1 MLKLPKQR
9 RIPNFDELS
18 FQKWAAKTA
27 LPGLEG
33 GTGIDADWS
42 TSAQKE
48 VILWPDTFNN
58 YFHPETA
65 RAAVDVLRHAGF
77 KVLVPRQHLCC
88 GRPLYDFGM
97 LDRAKR
103 YLRKV
108 MQVLGKQ
115 IDSGIP
121 IVVLE
126 PSCASVFR
134 DELRNLFPA
143 DPRAT
148 RLRAQTFLLSE
159 FLENHAPGFRPPQL
173 SKKVLL
179 HGHCHHKALMKMKDE
194 ESLLRKA
201 GADLQSLDSGCCGM
215 AGSFG
220 FEKDNYNVSLA
231 LGERVL
237 LPAVRQAAPE
247 TLIVSDG
254 FSCREQILQTTG
266 RKALHLA
273 EVLQLALDAHALRS
287 ERP

>member
-1 MLKLPKQR
+1 
-9 RIPNFDELS
+9 LS

-33 GTGIDADWS
+33 GTGIDPDWS

-77 KVLVPRQHLCC
+77 KVLVPRQQLCC
-88 GRPLYDFGM
+88 GRPLY
-97 LDRAKR
+97 
-103 YLRKV
+103 
-108 MQVLGKQ
+108 
-115 IDSGIP
+115 
-121 IVVLE
+121 
-126 PSCASVFR
+126 
-134 DELRNLFPA
+134 
-143 DPRAT
+143 
-148 RLRAQTFLLSE
+148 
-159 FLENHAPGFRPPQL
+159 
-173 SKKVLL
+173 
-179 HGHCHHKALMKMKDE
+179 HCGMKDE

-273 EVLQLALDAHALRS
+273 
-287 ERP
+287 

>member
-1 MLKLPKQR
+1 
-9 RIPNFDELS
+9 
-18 FQKWAAKTA
+18 
-27 LPGLEG
+27 
-33 GTGIDADWS
+33 
-42 TSAQKE
+42 
-48 VILWPDTFNN
+48 
-58 YFHPETA
+58 
-65 RAAVDVLRHAGF
+65 VDVLRHAGF
-77 KVLVPRQHLCC
+77 KVIIPRQHLCC

-103 YLRKV
+103 YLQNV
-108 MQVLGKQ
+108 MHVLGKQ

-143 DPRAT
+143 DRRAT

-159 FLENHAPGFRPPQL
+159 FLEHHAPGFRLPEL
-173 SKKVLL
+173 SRKVLL
-179 HGHCHHKALMKMKDE
+179 HGHCHHKALMKMNDE
-194 ESLLRKA
+194 ESVLRKV
-201 GADLQSLDSGCCGM
+201 GVDLQLLDSGCCGM

-231 LGERVL
+231 VGERIL

-254 FSCREQILQTTG
+254 FSCREQILQITG
-266 RKALHLA
+266 RKAVHLA
-273 EVLQLALDAHALRS
+273 EVLQLALGKGNRTGS
-287 ERP
+287 EQSSRQSASVP